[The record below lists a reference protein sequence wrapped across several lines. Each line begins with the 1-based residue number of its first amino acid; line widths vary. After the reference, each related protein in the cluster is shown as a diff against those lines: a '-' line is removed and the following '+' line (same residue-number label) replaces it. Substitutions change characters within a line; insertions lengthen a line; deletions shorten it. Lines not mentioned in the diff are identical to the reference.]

1 MDGDINTLAPARVTA
16 TDSVARDVID
26 RGHPGIRPKTVRW
39 FVIVG
44 LLLGLILGGL
54 YGFNR
59 YREQATAQFFAN
71 NRPPPTSSNVIGFAS
86 APSGSGNGTRRL
98 SPPGNNGA
106 RIDGTM
112 PGSLSAGESSLISAG
127 AVAGSGETVHPF
139 RLARS
144 NASMAIVTA
153 SALRKIQRKVASS
166 AYSDSQA

>member
-59 YREQATAQFFAN
+59 YREQAMAPGVETTSPAATAA
-71 NRPPPTSSNVIGFAS
+71 SNEAVK
-86 APSGSGNGTRRL
+86 NGMTW
-98 SPPGNNGA
+98 A
-106 RIDGTM
+106 D
-112 PGSLSAGESSLISAG
+112 
-127 AVAGSGETVHPF
+127 
-139 RLARS
+139 
-144 NASMAIVTA
+144 TA
-153 SALRKIQRKVASS
+153 SNNSRA
-166 AYSDSQA
+166 